1 MTFHFHKNRFRTSQT
16 VLYIAT
22 ALTLSPVAGQHSP
35 AKAGNEVAAKVN
47 DDLVFE
53 VPLLTELKSLADN
66 IPEDSAAYQQMRR
79 QVLQS
84 AIDRR
89 LALAYLKKISQHAS
103 DDDIQLGIIRLE
115 KRLALKNQTLNDYLS
130 VKKIN
135 RQELKHR
142 IAWQISWSKYSNQ
155 FLNDKNYEDFYK
167 QRKRQF
173 DGTQLQ
179 VSQILLHIDPKQR
192 NADETLSL
200 AESVLQQILD
210 DELSFVDAA
219 KQYSDSPTG
228 KTGGVVGLIQFDG
241 AMPLEFNQAA
251 FALKPG
257 EISKPVRTT
266 FGYHLIMLNEIK
278 EGMISWQMARPRL
291 RKAMIEYLLTFLT
304 EQGRKISTIEIS
316 EDWQ

>member
-1 MTFHFHKNRFRTSQT
+1 MTFHFLNNHSLIAQS
-16 VLYIAT
+16 VLCIVT
-22 ALTLSPVAGQHSP
+22 ALTLSPVAGQPSP
-35 AKAGNEVAAKVN
+35 AETGNDVAAKVN

-53 VPLLTELKSLADN
+53 LPLLTELKSLAAN
-66 IPEDSAAYQQMRR
+66 IPEDSAAYQQIKK
-79 QVLQS
+79 QVLQI
-84 AIDRR
+84 AINRR

-103 DDDIQLGIIRLE
+103 DDDIQLGVIRLE
-115 KRLALKNQTLNDYLS
+115 KRLVLKNQTLDDYLS
-130 VKKIN
+130 EKKIN
-135 RQELKHR
+135 RQELTHR
-142 IAWQISWSKYSNQ
+142 IAWQISWSKYSSQ
-155 FLNDKNYEDFYK
+155 FLNDKNYEGFYK
-167 QRKRQF
+167 QRKAQF

-210 DELSFVDAA
+210 DKLSFVDAA

-241 AMPLEFNQAA
+241 AMPMEFNQAA
-251 FALKPG
+251 FALKLG
-257 EISKPVRTT
+257 EVSKPVRTT
-266 FGYHLIMLNEIK
+266 FGYHLIKLNEFK

-316 EDWQ
+316 EDWK

>member
-1 MTFHFHKNRFRTSQT
+1 MTFHFLKNHFRTTQA
-16 VLYIAT
+16 VLCIVM
-22 ALTLSPVAGQHSP
+22 ALTLSPVIGQHTP
-35 AKAGNEVAAKVN
+35 AETDNEIAAKVN

-53 VPLLTELKSLADN
+53 SSLLTELKSLAGN
-66 IPEDSAAYQQMRR
+66 VPEDSAAYQQIRN

-103 DDDIQLGIIRLE
+103 DDDIHLEVIRLE
-115 KRLALKNQTLNDYLS
+115 KRIVLKNQTLDDYLAE
-130 VKKIN
+130 KNIN

-142 IAWQISWSKYSNQ
+142 IAWQISWTKYSSQ
-155 FLNDKNYEDFYK
+155 FLNEKNYEGFYK
-167 QRKRQF
+167 QRKTQF

-179 VSQILLHIDPKQR
+179 VSQILLHIDPNQR
-192 NADETLSL
+192 NDDETLSL
-200 AESVLQQILD
+200 AESILQQIHD
-210 DELSFVDAA
+210 EELSFVDAA

-241 AMPLEFNQAA
+241 AMPMEFNQAA

-257 EISKPVRTT
+257 EVSKPVRTT
-266 FGYHLIMLNEIK
+266 FGYHLIKLNEIQ
-278 EGMISWQMARPRL
+278 EGMTSWQMARPRL

-304 EQGRKISTIEIS
+304 EQGRKISMIEIS
-316 EDWQ
+316 EDWK

>member
-1 MTFHFHKNRFRTSQT
+1 MTFHFLNNHSLIAQS
-16 VLYIAT
+16 VLCIVT
-22 ALTLSPVAGQHSP
+22 ALTLSPVAGQPSH
-35 AKAGNEVAAKVN
+35 AETGNDVAAKVN

-53 VPLLTELKSLADN
+53 LPLLTELKSLAGN
-66 IPEDSAAYQQMRR
+66 IPEDSAAYQQIKK

-84 AIDRR
+84 AINRR

-103 DDDIQLGIIRLE
+103 DDDIQLGVIRLE
-115 KRLALKNQTLNDYLS
+115 KRLVLKNQTLDDYLS
-130 VKKIN
+130 EKKIN

-142 IAWQISWSKYSNQ
+142 IAWQISWSKYSSQ
-155 FLNDKNYEDFYK
+155 FLNDENYEGFYK
-167 QRKRQF
+167 QRKTQF

-228 KTGGVVGLIQFDG
+228 KNGGVVGLIQFDG
-241 AMPLEFNQAA
+241 AMPMEFNQAA
-251 FALKPG
+251 FALKP
-257 EISKPVRTT
+257 EEVSKPVRTT
-266 FGYHLIMLNEIK
+266 FGYHLIKLNEIK

-316 EDWQ
+316 EDWK